1 MNKYAF
7 LAAFAAVPAMVA
19 PASAQAAQQVTAS
32 QYVETQLAILKGAT
46 ELLTLEG
53 IADAPAEVAAG
64 LNQLAQMTAA
74 LASLKSTINTSEL
87 EAAEAEVRNDPET
100 HMVGQAFIAAVSHVS
115 ANNFYNCEQ
124 LAIAVQTLSAAME
137 QL

>member
-7 LAAFAAVPAMVA
+7 LAAFAAVPAMIA

-32 QYVETQLAILKGAT
+32 QYVEAQLAILKGAT

-53 IADAPAEVAAG
+53 IAANPAEVAAG

-74 LASLKSTINTSEL
+74 LASLKSSINAAEL
-87 EAAEAEVRNDPET
+87 EAAEAEVRTDPET
-100 HMVGQAFIAAVSHVS
+100 HMVGQAFIAAVTHVS
-115 ANNFYNCEQ
+115 SKNFYNCEQ
-124 LAIAVQTLSAAME
+124 LAIAVQTLNAAME